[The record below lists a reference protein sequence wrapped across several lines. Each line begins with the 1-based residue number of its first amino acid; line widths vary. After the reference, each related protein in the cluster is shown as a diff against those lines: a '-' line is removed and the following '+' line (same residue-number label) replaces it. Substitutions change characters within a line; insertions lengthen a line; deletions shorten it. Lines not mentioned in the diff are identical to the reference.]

1 METFYF
7 YERAKLHLSNKKLGC
22 SEADFEK
29 LESKGKIGHERVEL
43 LHLLQKYRV
52 LTLPMIK
59 ALTKREEPSLVADL
73 TALMD
78 YGLVIKQFYE
88 YTDEIYEERSATM
101 YCASPGLPQKV
112 VLSDKKNDFI
122 WYQGISLG
130 EMTSIL
136 AFNQFHIALILNVPK
151 KYLQA
156 QLQFFIRND
165 VVDGRYK
172 LKGSK
177 LHLGHS
183 HLFVH
188 AVRDIAN
195 RKDSIAQLIQRV
207 KHACIMDGQQVPWFI
222 LICENKLQCAYIEQ
236 KLKKIPDIRELSIYY
251 LLDTDFSYDENPLHS
266 LQTFRFEDHNT
277 RIESNVYRI
286 EEWYKESDQ

>member
-101 YCASPGLPQKV
+101 YCASPGIPQKV

-136 AFNQFHIALILNVPK
+136 AFNQFHIALILFP
-151 KYLQA
+151 
-156 QLQFFIRND
+156 
-165 VVDGRYK
+165 
-172 LKGSK
+172 
-177 LHLGHS
+177 
-183 HLFVH
+183 
-188 AVRDIAN
+188 DIFKSN
-195 RKDSIAQLIQRV
+195 
-207 KHACIMDGQQVPWFI
+207 QVP
-222 LICENKLQCAYIEQ
+222 
-236 KLKKIPDIRELSIYY
+236 IRI
-251 LLDTDFSYDENPLHS
+251 
-266 LQTFRFEDHNT
+266 
-277 RIESNVYRI
+277 
-286 EEWYKESDQ
+286 